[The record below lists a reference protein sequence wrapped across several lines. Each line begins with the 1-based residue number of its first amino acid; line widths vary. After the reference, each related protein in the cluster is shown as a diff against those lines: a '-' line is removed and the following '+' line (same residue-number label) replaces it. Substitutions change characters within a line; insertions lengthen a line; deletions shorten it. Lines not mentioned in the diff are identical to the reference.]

1 MPNTGLTDG
10 VTVLNS
16 SLWDTM
22 VREQV
27 TVTCTS
33 GTRPTNVEGRLI
45 YETDTNTILLG
56 TGSGTNWIVMDED
69 PQSFTPAWGGITEG
83 NATNTGYYRR
93 SGGYVDV
100 VASIVFGNTTSVTGT
115 VTLGLPKTMYSAL
128 EYLANVTL
136 LDASVGYYPGHVS
149 PTSSTAYNIYALNT
163 ASTYIAPAGISSTV
177 PFTWITT
184 DGIFVMARYRMANR
198 YG

>member
-16 SLWDTM
+16 TLWDTM

-83 NATNTGYYRR
+83 NGTNTGYYNR

-100 VASIVFGNTTSVTGT
+100 VASIVFGSTTSVTGS
-115 VTLGLPKTMYSAL
+115 VTLGLPKTMFS
-128 EYLANVTL
+128 TL
-136 LDASVGYYPGHVS
+136 QWMSDVRTLDASVTYYPAWAS
-149 PTSSTAYNIYALNT
+149 PSSTTSLAIFALNSAGTYVSAT
-163 ASTYIAPAGISSTV
+163 ALSSTV
-177 PFTWITT
+177 PFTWTT
-184 DGIFVMARYRMANR
+184 GDAIYAMARYRMANR
-198 YG
+198 YD